1 MNLFK
6 KSAAVVALL
15 TLVSGLFSTGTNA
28 YSQAQIEAAN
38 YLASQ

>member
-15 TLVSGLFSTGTNA
+15 TLVSGLFSTGVNA
-28 YSQAQIEAAN
+28 YSPAQLDAAN
-38 YLASQ
+38 FLAGA